1 MDRAWS
7 HLLINPPKPMSLGRV
22 VGRSWSH
29 LLIPPPQNY
38 HVQVLRGRQ
47 RPRLATPALTLFPLL
62 WRPRARPGAAPVRRW
77 LGRLGVGVKRG
88 NGGGKGVLIRGVER
102 L

>member
-29 LLIPPPQNY
+29 LLIPPPHKTTTSRY
-38 HVQVLRGRQ
+38 FEGGSGLGWPRRPLRY
-47 RPRLATPALTLFPLL
+47 FPFF
-62 WRPRARPGAAPVRRW
+62 GAPVP
-77 LGRLGVGVKRG
+77 GPAQPPF
-88 NGGGKGVLIRGVER
+88 GGGWGDWAWA
-102 L
+102 